1 MTYRQITS
9 EQRYTLATLL
19 TQGFNQSE
27 SARALGCDRSTVSR
41 ELQRNRCGYDGAYRP
56 EKASERT
63 RGRRSRS
70 RRNSQ
75 FTQDDWRQITPLLR
89 NDWSPEQVAGYLKAT
104 DQLSISH
111 ETIYRWIWDDK
122 RSGGTLHSHLRGATK
137 QRRKRYGR
145 YDSRGRL
152 AGKRHI
158 SERPA
163 AVEDRQEA
171 GHWEIDTVMGH
182 ASKDCIVTLVERSTG
197 DMLIGKLPDR
207 TKEAVTART
216 IKLIRGHPGPFHTV
230 TADNGTEFHDYERIE
245 QATDVTFFFARP
257 YHSWERGTNENANGL
272 IRQYLPKKTTMYGL
286 TQQRCNGIAA
296 KINRRPRKRHDFKS
310 PREKM
315 NEH

>member
-9 EQRYTLATLL
+9 AQRYTLAAML
-19 TQGFNQSE
+19 TQGHSQAE
-27 SARALGCDRSTVSR
+27 IARTLGCDRSTVSR
-41 ELQRNRCGYDGAYRP
+41 ELQRNRCRNDGAYRA
-56 EKASERT
+56 EKASKRT

-75 FTQDDWRQITPLLR
+75 FTNTEWRRVKVLLR
-89 NDWSPEQVAGYLKAT
+89 EDWSPEQIAGYLYAT

-111 ETIYRWIWDDK
+111 ETIYQWIWKDK
-122 RSGGTLHSHLRGATK
+122 RDGGTLHHHLRGARK

-163 AVEDRQEA
+163 SVEDREEP

-182 ASKDCIVTLVERSTG
+182 GTTDCVVTLVERATG
-197 DMLIGKLPDR
+197 DMLIGQLPDR

-216 IKLIRGHPGPFHTV
+216 VKLMRSHPGPFHTI
-230 TADNGTEFHDYERIE
+230 TADNGTEFHDYRRIE
-245 QATDVTFFFARP
+245 QATDTTFYFARP

-272 IRQYLPKKTTMYGL
+272 LRQYLPKRTSMRSL
-286 TQQRCNGIAA
+286 TQHRCNAIAN
-296 KINRRPRKRHDFKS
+296 KLNRRPRKRHGFKS
-310 PREKM
+310 PREIM
-315 NEH
+315 NAI